1 MLVRQPQALLMDPMS
16 AQNAGPFDP
25 GLLSRLPAPPRRVVI
40 VKPSRIGD
48 FLCATPAL
56 RALRH
61 TLPEARV
68 TLVTLPILRD
78 LALRCPHVNGFAPFP
93 GFPGLAE
100 QLFEP
105 DRAVTFMRRMQAEQ
119 FDLSIQLQGSGVYA
133 NPFTLLLGAK
143 YTAGFVRPGDPAG
156 MLAAALPLP
165 EEGHEIDRMLA
176 LSTFLG
182 AAPQGATVEF
192 PLWAED
198 HAGAQSLL
206 EGAEAPLIGLHP
218 AARDRTRRWPFER
231 FLLAA
236 GILQRQHGGTVIY
249 LGEAGESSA
258 AEQMAA
264 SLRGPCLNL
273 AGRTSLGIL
282 GAVIARLDVLL
293 TNDTGPAHVA
303 YALKTPTVTIFG
315 AGDPARYGPQPGSP
329 ARALVHPVDCRPC
342 GYAECPIGYPCLEH
356 ITVEQVTAAAGE
368 LLAVEG

>member
-1 MLVRQPQALLMDPMS
+1 VS
-16 AQNAGPFDP
+16 AQKAGPFDP
-25 GLLSRLPAPPRRVVI
+25 GLLSRLPASPRRIAI

-61 TLPEARV
+61 ALPEARI
-68 TLVTLPILRD
+68 TLITLPILRD
-78 LALRCPHVNGFAPFP
+78 LALRCPHVDHFAPFP

-105 DRAVTFMRRMQAEQ
+105 ERAVTFLRRIQAEQ
-119 FDLSIQLQGSGVYA
+119 FDLSIQLQGSGVFA

-176 LSTFLG
+176 LPAFLG
-182 AAPQGATVEF
+182 AAPEGTTVDF
-192 PLWAED
+192 PFWPED
-198 HAGAQSLL
+198 HAGAQALL
-206 EGAEAPLIGLHP
+206 GEAEAPLIGLHP

-231 FLLAA
+231 FIQAA
-236 GILQRQHGGTVIY
+236 EALQKQHGGTVVY
-249 LGEAGESSA
+249 LGEASENEA
-258 AEQMAA
+258 AERVAR
-264 SLRGPCLNL
+264 SLSGPCLNL
-273 AGRTSLGIL
+273 AGRTPLGVL
-282 GAVIARLDVLL
+282 GAVIARLDILL
-293 TNDTGPAHVA
+293 TNDTGPAHIA
-303 YALKTPTVTIFG
+303 YALKTPVVTIFG
-315 AGDPARYGPQPGSP
+315 AGDPARYGPPSGIP

-342 GYAECPIGYPCLEH
+342 GFAECPIGYPCLEH

-368 LLAVEG
+368 LLAAEG